1 MKLFKWLFG
10 GSKYRNV
17 RDRGKGVAIIGS
29 GSWATAVAKIVLAKE
44 DEITWCFRRQE
55 AIDAFKRTGRNPDY
69 LSQVPFDV
77 DCIHFTRDIN
87 EAIATCHTIIFATP
101 SPYLKPTLKDLEV
114 EFKGKLIIFATKGI
128 VPDENLILTDYFEQ
142 EYKVRSSN
150 MCVLSGPSHAEEVA
164 MDRITYLTVACNDLH
179 MAEKICERWQSD
191 VVRFTPSNDVRGIE
205 IAGVLKNI
213 YSVAAGVCHGLGY
226 GDNFQAVL
234 MSTAAREMQRVLAAL
249 NGVPRNICDNVYL
262 GDLLVTGYSNFSRNR
277 QFGTMLAQGYS
288 IKAAQT
294 EMKMVAEGY
303 FGTACMMKMNKTLH
317 VPTPIVDTVYNILYR
332 RVQPREAIER
342 MTQFFGR

>member
-1 MKLFKWLFG
+1 MKLFKLLFG
-10 GSKYRNV
+10 GSKYKNV
-17 RDRGKGVAIIGS
+17 HDRGKGVAIIGS
-29 GSWATAVAKIVLAKE
+29 GSWATAVAKIILAKE
-44 DEITWCFRRQE
+44 DKITWCFRRQE
-55 AIDAFKRTGRNPDY
+55 AIDAFRRTGRNPNY
-69 LSQVPFDV
+69 LSQVPFEV

-87 EAIATCHTIIFATP
+87 EAVATCHTIIFATP
-101 SPYLKPTLKDLEV
+101 SPYLKPTLKDLDV
-114 EFKGKLIIFATKGI
+114 SLQGKLLVFATKGI

-142 EYKVRSSN
+142 QFHVRPSD

-164 MDRITYLTVACNDLH
+164 MDRITYLTVACTDLRT
-179 MAEKICERWQSD
+179 AEKICQRLESD
-191 VVRFTPSNDVRGIE
+191 VIRLTASNDVRGIE
-205 IAGVLKNI
+205 LAGVLKNI

-234 MSTAAREMQRVLAAL
+234 MSTAAREMQRVLAAA
-249 NGVPRNICDNVYL
+249 NVVPRNVCDNVYL

-303 FGTACMMKMNKTLH
+303 FGAACMTKLNETLR

-332 RVQPREAIER
+332 KVPPREAVER
-342 MTQFFGR
+342 LTQLFGK